1 MAPNSVTAAHFQS
14 NVRTWWAVNPTLYHA
29 LDQLYQAFKVTI
41 THQQAAALFA
51 SEKDKSRSWNQ
62 HLLYLIA
69 LCQESESHERLV
81 VENIVKYA
89 APHLKIAMMVRYQP
103 SCTDYLTHIQ
113 EIIAWAQEIEN
124 DGKVVKIMTKGIVSA
139 VKHGKVQGH
148 YQGEDRKCFN

>member
-1 MAPNSVTAAHFQS
+1 MFLEAIEMDEIQSQFAWGERLKVNKLGEYMAPNSVAAAYFQS
-14 NVRTWWAVNPTLYHA
+14 NVRTWWAVNPTLYQA

-69 LCQESESHERLV
+69 LCQESESYERLV

-89 APHLKIAMMVRYQP
+89 APHGLPHPRTRAHRMGTRAHRMGTI
-103 SCTDYLTHIQ
+103 D
-113 EIIAWAQEIEN
+113 
-124 DGKVVKIMTKGIVSA
+124 
-139 VKHGKVQGH
+139 
-148 YQGEDRKCFN
+148 